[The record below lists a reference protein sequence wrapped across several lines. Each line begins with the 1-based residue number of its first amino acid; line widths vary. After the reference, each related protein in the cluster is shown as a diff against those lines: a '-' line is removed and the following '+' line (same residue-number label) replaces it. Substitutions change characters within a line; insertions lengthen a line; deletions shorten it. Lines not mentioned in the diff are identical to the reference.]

1 MHHVHQA
8 CSFIRRHKR
17 VIALAGV
24 TAAAIAGVCKVRA
37 DLHTIAAMQAEQQAR
52 AAEERRFRLYIGRAR
67 SECRVAVLSF
77 LPTLRRRLYT
87 TVDIATPV
95 RDLKLLRQS
104 QQNADAAA
112 DASEESDLAAAETA
126 LWDAVKVTGFT
137 RLVLAMYSFS
147 ALNLM
152 LRLQLHILGRHSYE
166 EARQLLQ
173 QHAVAAAALASRHPT
188 AASSMH
194 STDRIDT
201 AAAAVAAAAA
211 GVGTALPMEARH
223 AFLSATYEYLLGEG
237 MVSLSETV
245 TAAVQKYSA
254 GWHCQTK
261 AEVGCDEL
269 IAMLKRV
276 RREVEG
282 HQQQQQQQTS
292 LSGSVFSTNNTN
304 SEQAVLLRYII
315 NPNDATT
322 CASSSSASSI
332 ESSSASSKSDD
343 HDVNSSADSILET
356 VSSSIDGAATTAASQ
371 TAESAQQQQQQQP
384 EDVQY
389 SKQVQTMLFETWDAV
404 ESPNFKYALQDSLD
418 AAFDVLHR
426 RIRDRIYSTAAAGTA
441 GVASTLSASEHE
453 QHDFEEPR
461 PALASVV
468 SATK

>member
-1 MHHVHQA
+1 LHIGKGINRYTMHHVHQA

-37 DLHTIAAMQAEQQAR
+37 DLQTIAAMQAEQQAR

-95 RDLKLLRQS
+95 RDLKLLRQT

-173 QHAVAAAALASRHPT
+173 QHAAAAATASMQTT
-188 AASSMH
+188 AALDP
-194 STDRIDT
+194 TEAAT
-201 AAAAVAAAAA
+201 AAAVAAAA

-245 TAAVQKYSA
+245 TAAVQKCSA
-254 GWHCQTK
+254 AWHCQTK

-282 HQQQQQQQTS
+282 QQQQQQQTV
-292 LSGSVFSTNNTN
+292 LGGNVFSSNNTN
-304 SEQAVLLRYII
+304 SEQ
-315 NPNDATT
+315 
-322 CASSSSASSI
+322 
-332 ESSSASSKSDD
+332 
-343 HDVNSSADSILET
+343 
-356 VSSSIDGAATTAASQ
+356 VS
-371 TAESAQQQQQQQP
+371 
-384 EDVQY
+384 
-389 SKQVQTMLFETWDAV
+389 
-404 ESPNFKYALQDSLD
+404 
-418 AAFDVLHR
+418 
-426 RIRDRIYSTAAAGTA
+426 
-441 GVASTLSASEHE
+441 
-453 QHDFEEPR
+453 
-461 PALASVV
+461 
-468 SATK
+468 

>member
-1 MHHVHQA
+1 VCAAAAARRTAAHVKASASTMHHVHQA

-37 DLHTIAAMQAEQQAR
+37 DLQTIAAMQAEQQAR

-104 QQNADAAA
+104 QQNVDAAA

-173 QHAVAAAALASRHPT
+173 QHAVAAAAAAARTHAT
-188 AASSMH
+188 ATSSMH
-194 STDRIDT
+194 STDPIDT
-201 AAAAVAAAAA
+201 AAVAVAAAAA

-245 TAAVQKYSA
+245 TAAVQKCSA
-254 GWHCQTK
+254 GWQCQTK

-282 HQQQQQQQTS
+282 HQQHQTAQ
-292 LSGSVFSTNNTN
+292 SGSVFSTNNTN
-304 SEQAVLLRYII
+304 SEQ
-315 NPNDATT
+315 
-322 CASSSSASSI
+322 
-332 ESSSASSKSDD
+332 
-343 HDVNSSADSILET
+343 
-356 VSSSIDGAATTAASQ
+356 VSPHGT
-371 TAESAQQQQQQQP
+371 
-384 EDVQY
+384 
-389 SKQVQTMLFETWDAV
+389 SKQKRFIFHDTCLVIFIIV
-404 ESPNFKYALQDSLD
+404 PSL
-418 AAFDVLHR
+418 VCGV
-426 RIRDRIYSTAAAGTA
+426 YSTN
-441 GVASTLSASEHE
+441 VALT
-453 QHDFEEPR
+453 
-461 PALASVV
+461 
-468 SATK
+468 